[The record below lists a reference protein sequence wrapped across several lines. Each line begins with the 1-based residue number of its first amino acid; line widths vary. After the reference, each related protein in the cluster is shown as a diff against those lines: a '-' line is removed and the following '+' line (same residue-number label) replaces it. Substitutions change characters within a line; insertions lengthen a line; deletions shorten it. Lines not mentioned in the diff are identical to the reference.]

1 MITREGVSPG
11 EAMAYVLRSKHGA
24 VIKIQAGRLP
34 VPRPELKADLYG
46 VGGSPGVAEGA
57 AWCIT
62 SYEQLGEVREGE
74 ILVAPATTPSWTMV
88 FGLVKGVIVASG
100 GNLAHAAVVGREYG
114 IPVVTNVFDGI
125 CKIR

>member
-1 MITREGVSPG
+1 MITREGISAG
-11 EAMAYVLRSKHGA
+11 DAMAYLLRSKHGA

-34 VPRPELKADLYG
+34 VPRPELKAELYG
-46 VGGSPGVAEGA
+46 ISGSPGIAVGA

-74 ILVAPATTPSWTMV
+74 ILVAPAATPSWSMV

-100 GNLAHAAVVGREYG
+100 GSLAHAAIVGREYG
-114 IPVVTNVFDGI
+114 IPLVTNVFDGI
-125 CKIR
+125 YKIK

>member
-1 MITREGVSPG
+1 MITKEGVSLE
-11 EAMAYVLRSKHGA
+11 EAMADLLRSKHGA

-34 VPRPELKADLYG
+34 VPRPKLKADLYG
-46 VGGSPGVAEGA
+46 IAGSLGVAEGA
-57 AWCIT
+57 TRCIT

-88 FGLVKGVIVASG
+88 FGLIKGVIVASG
-100 GNLAHAAVVGREYG
+100 GSLAHAAIVGRECR

-125 CKIR
+125 